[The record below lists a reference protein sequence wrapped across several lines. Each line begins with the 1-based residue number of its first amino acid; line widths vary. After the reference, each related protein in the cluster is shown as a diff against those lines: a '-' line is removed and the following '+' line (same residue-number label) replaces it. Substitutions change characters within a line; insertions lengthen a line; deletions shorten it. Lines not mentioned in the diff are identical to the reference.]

1 MWFGVAIIVVGV
13 VLLLQNLGLVT
24 GGAWS
29 IVWPALIIILGI
41 ALIAKKENH
50 SSEQTTV
57 SKNEKEK

>member
-41 ALIAKKENH
+41 ALIAKNSSGQESVHSDKENK
-50 SSEQTTV
+50 
-57 SKNEKEK
+57 SK